1 MFCVFS
7 VILPA
12 KCETYSYAIV
22 YFNIPRHKQRY
33 KKNTLVIQS
42 VWVLYHLTLHTP
54 KTKVRFFFRPIFF
67 SIDFLE
73 LFWLF
78 SLRTLATKGIP
89 SKKLGKLSRSFVCP
103 TKVDLPFNISK
114 NKISPQQKESKEC

>member
-22 YFNIPRHKQRY
+22 YFYIPRHKQRY

-42 VWVLYHLTLHTP
+42 VWVLSHHTLHTP

-67 SIDFLE
+67 SVDYLK

-89 SKKLGKLSRSFVCP
+89 SKKLGKLSRSFVYP
-103 TKVDLPFNISK
+103 TKVGLPFNISK